1 MNDLM
6 RSFEGQ
12 SPEKNAKSDADETD
26 SGVFWRPV
34 YGIDRELEKLFRD
47 I

>member
-1 MNDLM
+1 M

-12 SPEKNAKSDADETD
+12 SPDKNVKSDADETD

-34 YGIDRELEKLFRD
+34 YGIDRKLEKLF
-47 I
+47 